1 MSTGVEADFQFKD
14 EGYIELVLRVLG
26 LMCDNQYR
34 DLQVSVSFISSIASS
49 SMLATE
55 NYSVPGGLNENN
67 RIGP

>member
-34 DLQVSVSFISSIASS
+34 DLQVIVS
-49 SMLATE
+49 
-55 NYSVPGGLNENN
+55 Y
-67 RIGP
+67 